1 MMLNKTHRAVLSG
14 LIVLLMFCLP
24 VNAVPE
30 IDTWNNSITGDVSLY
45 PVADD
50 SQSITFTA
58 NATETITT
66 WTWYIDSVLQSNNYD
81 NITTSFNEPFN
92 HNVSVIA
99 KNAGGSTGMLTWYP
113 VVHRAVSV
121 THVET
126 LNESGYDRILGAFEG
141 DTDWEEFISATTVP
155 YTIPFGR
162 LFFLFVFGIYFVML
176 WMRQEDSI
184 VPIVLAFSIG
194 GILLGMI
201 SEDFAG
207 TAVLFIIIG
216 GMGVMYSL
224 YRER

>member
-1 MMLNKTHRAVLSG
+1 MTLYKSHSAILSG
-14 LIVLLMFCLP
+14 LIVLFVLCSP

-30 IDTWNNSITGDVSLY
+30 LDDWTNSITDDNSLH
-45 PVADD
+45 PVVDNA
-50 SQSITFTA
+50 QSVTLTA
-58 NATETITT
+58 NATEAITS
-66 WTWYIDSVLQSNNYD
+66 WTWYIDLVLQSNNYD
-81 NITTSFNEPFN
+81 NITTSFTDPFQ

-99 KNAGGSTGMLTWYP
+99 TNAAGSTAMLTWYP
-113 VVHRAVSV
+113 VVHREMST
-121 THVET
+121 THVEM
-126 LNESGYDRILGAFEG
+126 LNESGYNRVLGSFEG
-141 DTDWEEFISATTVP
+141 DTDFEEFISASVVP

-162 LFFLFVFGIYFVML
+162 LFFLFIFGIYFVMI
-176 WMRQEDSI
+176 WMRQEKSI
-184 VPIVLAFSIG
+184 VPVVLAFSIG